1 MHMNIFTLPKFTPS
15 ASKLWAK
22 LPKSEQ
28 QALLANVYC
37 GSCKDV
43 VTIVSFTGTVS
54 KRNLIL
60 TGQCKTCGGEVARVI
75 ESDY

>member
-1 MHMNIFTLPKFTPS
+1 MNIFTLPKFTPP
-15 ASKLWAK
+15 AAKLWAK

-43 VTIVSFTGTVS
+43 VTIVSFAGTVS
-54 KRNLIL
+54 KQNLIL
-60 TGQCKTCGGEVARVI
+60 NGRCKTCGDEVTRHI
-75 ESDY
+75 EKEYWV

>member
-1 MHMNIFTLPKFTPS
+1 MNIFYLPKFTPP
-15 ASKLWAK
+15 AAKLWAK

-43 VTIVSFTGTVS
+43 VTIVSFAGTVS

-60 TGQCKTCGGEVARVI
+60 TGRCKTCGGEVARVI